1 MLQHSRLPHSS
12 ERVVSLTKQPNLC
25 SRRRAVQCSGV
36 EKLEIASS
44 ASLPETL
51 QHCWADLHTRANLE
65 RIYYRSGLEPPVRHQ
80 PSPPSPPI
88 LHEPLRV
95 SSPPTERPQQ
105 NRNQQRTADYFANV
119 GDAIRTLRQ
128 DIPELFHTDLNYSIY
143 RDDIVF
149 KDPRNRFTGIKNY
162 KLVFWSLRFHGQ
174 LFFTKLYV
182 EVKRI
187 WQPTD
192 DVIKMR
198 WTVHGVPRVPWEAQ
212 GIFDGVSTYKLD
224 NAGKVYEHC
233 VDNVLLRDPP
243 MVANSPLLAGLNL
256 VPSSPQQQPYP
267 GSWILGQEV
276 YDYSQEVLATVP
288 SLASQNPGCHS
299 DSDGR
304 ATSDSTFQHLCARAS
319 GGVQLSTVT
328 LPLSCSE
335 GSSSSSLPQGRWDT
349 PQQLWDTVH
358 QAVAAAATVL
368 TTGSLSMTKAGQ
380 HSMLQPQL
388 PAGLLLHSQEPDC
401 RSSCLAQ
408 TSTSSQGDTRSVTSF
423 GASNQLP
430 SLGQQNHPQVAA
442 TGAVFAALHSA
453 AAAAAAGV
461 AGQQQLPPYPV
472 HSSAP
477 QLDPSQSG
485 HMHMLQGVSDRYS
498 SSQGDQ
504 PQILVQAQVGDGRAR
519 PLSGP
524 FTKSMRLSTHSLG
537 WLPRLPWA
545 LRQLLG
551 SWSPSSSSSS
561 FS

>member
-44 ASLPETL
+44 ASLPETR

-80 PSPPSPPI
+80 PSPPSPPAV

-105 NRNQQRTADYFANV
+105 NRNEQRTADYFANHLPRRHRV
-119 GDAIRTLRQ
+119 QGSSQQVWGSYGTSELR
-128 DIPELFHTDLNYSIY
+128 
-143 RDDIVF
+143 IVCLLLHPANAPHKF
-149 KDPRNRFTGIKNY
+149 FGGLGLRFNRFTGIKNY

-267 GSWILGQEV
+267 GSWMLGQEV

-319 GGVQLSTVT
+319 GGVQLST
-328 LPLSCSE
+328 
-335 GSSSSSLPQGRWDT
+335 
-349 PQQLWDTVH
+349 
-358 QAVAAAATVL
+358 
-368 TTGSLSMTKAGQ
+368 
-380 HSMLQPQL
+380 
-388 PAGLLLHSQEPDC
+388 
-401 RSSCLAQ
+401 
-408 TSTSSQGDTRSVTSF
+408 
-423 GASNQLP
+423 
-430 SLGQQNHPQVAA
+430 
-442 TGAVFAALHSA
+442 
-453 AAAAAAGV
+453 
-461 AGQQQLPPYPV
+461 
-472 HSSAP
+472 
-477 QLDPSQSG
+477 
-485 HMHMLQGVSDRYS
+485 
-498 SSQGDQ
+498 
-504 PQILVQAQVGDGRAR
+504 
-519 PLSGP
+519 
-524 FTKSMRLSTHSLG
+524 
-537 WLPRLPWA
+537 
-545 LRQLLG
+545 
-551 SWSPSSSSSS
+551 
-561 FS
+561 